1 MFDREAA
8 RTLTCMPHQH
18 DPHASIIVHSPNT
31 DSWDA
36 IPLNSI
42 ASISLRDDEGAIEV
56 VYSVRVGFD
65 GGRVVSE
72 LRTGESNIDRLF
84 TALGWHSDHDYRR
97 AYTAPL
103 HH

>member
-1 MFDREAA
+1 
-8 RTLTCMPHQH
+8 MPHQH
-18 DPHASIIVHSPNT
+18 DPDASIIVHSPNT

-36 IPLNSI
+36 IPLASI

-56 VYSVRVGFD
+56 VYSVRIVFAN
-65 GGRVVSE
+65 GRVVTE

-84 TALGWHSDHDYRR
+84 TALGWHSDHDHRR
-97 AYTAPL
+97 AYSAPL